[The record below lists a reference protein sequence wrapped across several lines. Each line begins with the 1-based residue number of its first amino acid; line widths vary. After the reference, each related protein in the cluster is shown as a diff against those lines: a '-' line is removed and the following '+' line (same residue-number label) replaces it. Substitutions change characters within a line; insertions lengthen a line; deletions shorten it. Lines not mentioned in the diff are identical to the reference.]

1 MINPTRKKMTKTE
14 TILVITV
21 CILLSIAGIFLAF
34 FRRPG
39 ETVEITVDGHH
50 YRTVDLGQVISEYDI
65 QIDAAYPVTLHVT
78 REGITFVHSQCP
90 DKLCEGF
97 GCVPRDSNS
106 AVCLPAKV
114 VVRSTQETFVVGRGA
129 E

>member
-1 MINPTRKKMTKTE
+1 MIMINPTRKKMTKTE

-34 FRRPG
+34 FRRLG

-65 QIDAAYPVTLHVT
+65 QIDAA
-78 REGITFVHSQCP
+78 
-90 DKLCEGF
+90 
-97 GCVPRDSNS
+97 
-106 AVCLPAKV
+106 
-114 VVRSTQETFVVGRGA
+114 
-129 E
+129 